1 MRGARP
7 VLLLLAVVCLI
18 GPAMA
23 EEILYFTNG
32 TAMPVRSH
40 RIENG
45 MIHVDLGGNALM
57 AFPENM
63 VERIESADGSV
74 SLPPSNLIQNTKGS
88 VQRTTASHQRGDV
101 KTTTRGEGDQQFKV
115 IERSSAPEVETDEN
129 GVAIYRPRTNH
140 PAKRRVG
147 ATGNLAGLGVASG
160 QRYEGATQMG
170 TKYVVDTPR
179 NPRHRGNDRT
189 PVPVKQN
196 SGGTKKKK
204 SSGN

>member
-7 VLLLLAVVCLI
+7 VFLLLAVVCLI

-32 TAMPVRSH
+32 TSMPVRSH

-45 MIHVDLGGNALM
+45 MIHVDLGGNAFM

-74 SLPPSNLIQNTKGS
+74 SLPPSNLIENKNGA
-88 VQRTTASHQRGDV
+88 VQRTTSSHQRADV
-101 KTTTRGEGDQQFKV
+101 KTATRGRGDEQYKI
-115 IERSSAPEVETDEN
+115 IERSSSAEVETDEN

-160 QRYEGATQMG
+160 QRYEGTTQMG
-170 TKYVVDTPR
+170 TKHVVDTPR
-179 NPRHRGNDRT
+179 NPRQRGNTRT
-189 PVPVKQN
+189 PVPVTQN
-196 SGGTKKKK
+196 SGGSKKKK
-204 SSGN
+204 SGSN